1 MKVFVYGTLKR
12 GGVLHNNLTAFDSKY
27 LGVDKINGYKMY
39 EMGWFPAVKKVDDPR
54 QFIYGEVY
62 EIEFATFNKLDM
74 VEGDL
79 FRKELCNTAYGQA
92 YIYILNENYSYD
104 KNNMVELNNYTLIH
118 NGFFPIEGKKWN
130 LKIGDDEYKGDASKI
145 VFDMRFFD
153 TSAGRCETNK
163 QYMNL
168 YKERTFDLDIN
179 TSSESIFLTDLL
191 IQCNLREV

>member
-12 GGVLHNNLTAFDSKY
+12 GGVLHNNLKRCKY
-27 LGVDKINGYKMY
+27 LGVDKIPNFTMFK
-39 EMGWFPAVKKVDDPR
+39 MGWFPAVIPTKDSRENV
-54 QFIYGEVY
+54 YGEVY
-62 EIEFATFNKLDM
+62 EINQSVLNQLD
-74 VEGDL
+74 
-79 FRKELCNTAYGQA
+79 A
-92 YIYILNENYSYD
+92 
-104 KNNMVELNNYTLIH
+104 
-118 NGFFPIEGKKWN
+118 IEGKGVLYNRTKVVTKFGDAMIYVYSKENNTRTWN
-130 LKIGDDEYKGDASKI
+130 YPKVPHGYFIIENKNWNVLIGDDKYKGDASKI